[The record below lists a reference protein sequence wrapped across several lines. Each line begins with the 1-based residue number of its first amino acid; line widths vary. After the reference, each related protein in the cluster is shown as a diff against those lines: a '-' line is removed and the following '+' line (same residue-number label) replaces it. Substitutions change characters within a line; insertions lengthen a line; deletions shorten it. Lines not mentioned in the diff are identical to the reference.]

1 MAFQNKD
8 MNLEGGDVY
17 LATNYDFSTDTI
29 TDVLEDWSNN
39 NTVASEIEATY
50 SFENVGYL
58 QDISF
63 YHSLE
68 EEKSVKSDNCGK
80 WEIYAS
86 ATLTPRAE
94 WTRLEVDNIDAIAR
108 MTGLTVQNVAGVL
121 VPGATQT
128 ETNPSAYLKF
138 IPIANQNCDGS
149 AVVINSVTGSIDGL
163 LVVGTDYNIV
173 TNANNEYGIE
183 LVSGGAITTLTQD
196 FVINYDYTP
205 CQSQYLGYE
214 VKAREIPYMLIKV
227 VSCPNANGERNTYY
241 LKKAKMNAEIQQA
254 LTNLDRNDLAGASM
268 SFTGVTGS
276 TWIENKWKVS

>member
-8 MNLEGGDVY
+8 MNLEWGDVY
-17 LATNYDFSTDTI
+17 TAINYDFANDTI
-29 TDVLEDWSNN
+29 TDVLEDGSNN
-39 NTVASEIEATY
+39 NTVVAEIESTY
-50 SFENVGYL
+50 TFDNAGYL

-121 VPGATQT
+121 VPGEIQT
-128 ETNPSAYLKF
+128 ETNPSAYNKF
-138 IPIANQNCDGS
+138 ILIANQNCDGS
-149 AVVINSVTGSIDGL
+149 VVVVNSITGSIDWV
-163 LVVGTDYNIV
+163 LVVNTDYRIV
-173 TNANNEYGIE
+173 QNANNEYGIE
-183 LVSGGAITTLTQD
+183 LISGGAITTLTQD
-196 FVINYDYTP
+196 FAIDYDYTP

-227 VSCPNANGERNTYY
+227 VSCANANGERNTYY

-254 LTNLDRNDLAGASM
+254 LTNLDRNDLAGSSM
-268 SFTGVTGS
+268 SFTGVTWS
-276 TWIENKWKVS
+276 TRIEHKGKVS